1 MRSIEGVPCIMETM
15 YLDQNQCPDLENIIT
30 TKAPSTPFFE
40 NIYKKTLVAGEEK
53 ISVTY
58 VSEEEAA
65 LLDLEEG
72 EPVFFAT
79 GVTTMA
85 DGVPLE
91 YYKQLFRADRF
102 KFVSMIK
109 RRMT

>member
-1 MRSIEGVPCIMETM
+1 MDSIAVIKPHMAVLSQERLLLSPFGALTQAFVAEILARAEQEEGEYSRVP
-15 YLDQNQCPDLENIIT
+15 LE
-30 TKAPSTPFFE
+30 
-40 NIYKKTLVAGEEK
+40 L
-53 ISVTY
+53 
-58 VSEEEAA
+58 
-65 LLDLEEG
+65 LEEG

-79 GVTTMA
+79 GVTTMT